1 MFTHFRSRAIPCK
14 KNIICQFAMCLPGT
28 NAPFHN
34 EQYLDWQ
41 EEPVDY
47 SHLKGIACYTQLNS
61 SRLSAN
67 KLILEQIRS
76 SNKYTNSLEISWN
89 LTFGALTPS
98 WKERS
103 EKRPAVWVWEDCALP
118 CKTSDQGLPCWR
130 THIYFSTCWN
140 NAPHCLAGWRSTSPC
155 ATWESTV
162 TDSHSKLSTKRKEQ
176 KSNLKII
183 YTHT

>member
-1 MFTHFRSRAIPCK
+1 MFTHFRSSAIPCK
-14 KNIICQFAMCLPGT
+14 KNNIICQFAMCLPGT
-28 NAPFHN
+28 HAPFHN
-34 EQYLDWQ
+34 EQYLDWR
-41 EEPVDY
+41 EEPVDC

-67 KLILEQIRS
+67 KLISEQIRS

-130 THIYFSTCWN
+130 THIYFSTWLKQRASLPSRLKKHYSMRHVGIN
-140 NAPHCLAGWRSTSPC
+140 GDWFSFQTLNQEERT
-155 ATWESTV
+155 
-162 TDSHSKLSTKRKEQ
+162 RK
-176 KSNLKII
+176 
-183 YTHT
+183 